1 MQEIISALSKYTWSD
16 IGRMAYAFVLT
27 KIFFRRARLVRRPIS
42 IRGKRG
48 LRYGKGFTTG
58 RNCRFE
64 VFGEGHITFGDNCLI
79 GDYVHIAAGESVS
92 LGHDCLLASK
102 IFISDI
108 SHGIYSGLDAQ
119 SSPEQ
124 PPNERDLHS
133 DPVSIGNNVWIGD
146 NVSILGGVSIGDG
159 CVIGSNAVVTKS
171 VPAQCIAGGIPAR
184 VLKEYDKA
192 AQQWVRA

>member
-1 MQEIISALSKYTWSD
+1 MCDQRCKKEAVSMQEIISALSKYTWSD

-92 LGHDCLLASK
+92 
-102 IFISDI
+102 F
-108 SHGIYSGLDAQ
+108 
-119 SSPEQ
+119 
-124 PPNERDLHS
+124 LH
-133 DPVSIGNNVWIGD
+133 
-146 NVSILGGVSIGDG
+146 
-159 CVIGSNAVVTKS
+159 
-171 VPAQCIAGGIPAR
+171 R
-184 VLKEYDKA
+184 
-192 AQQWVRA
+192 